1 LAGDKWI
8 ALRVAYIGWNY
19 YGAVR
24 QPGLPTIEG
33 SLVEALSD
41 QGIEAKLKFT
51 SRTDRGVSALDNVVT
66 YRGTRPNISRLNATL
81 PKDIAVWGLIES
93 DSRVKAIEKTYLY
106 VVPLEL
112 DIERLLENL
121 REASLSPDLCKEGEA
136 PRPSCDARAYR
147 GLTLVLVTGKSFC
160 WQMVRRLVG
169 RAVGP
174 MIGKRMDVAPAEG
187 LTLLKTEVDR
197 QWDELYTYKL
207 QFILKE
213 LEKGMWRWGT
223 GLLLLDMIRW
233 VISSGRLPS
242 WSRGRTT

>member
-1 LAGDKWI
+1 MAGDKWI

-24 QPGLPTIEG
+24 QPNLPTIEG

-41 QGIEAKLKFT
+41 QGIDARLKFS

-66 YRGTRPNISRLNATL
+66 YRGTRPNISRLNAKL
-81 PKDIAVWGLIES
+81 PKDIAIWGLVES
-93 DSRVKAIEKTYLY
+93 DSRIKAIEKTYVY
-106 VVPLEL
+106 VIPFEL
-112 DIERLLENL
+112 NIERLLRGL
-121 REASLSPDLCKEGEA
+121 KEASLSPDLCKEGEA
-136 PRPSCDARAYR
+136 PRPNCNARIHR
-147 GLTLVLVTGKSFC
+147 GFTLIFITGKSFC

-169 RAVGP
+169 RAISS

-187 LTLLKTEVDR
+187 LILLRTEVNR
-197 QWDELYTYKL
+197 RWDELYPHKL

-223 GLLLLDMIRW
+223 GLLLLDMVKEIT
-233 VISSGRLPS
+233 SSGRLPS
-242 WSRGRTT
+242 WFPGRTT